1 MKSTAIAI
9 HSGDAMNILLVDG
22 YNIIGDWAEL
32 QALKNERLADARDRL
47 IERMAEYQGFKGWR
61 VIVVFDAH
69 LVPGIEA
76 KNLRSEVEVIFTRS
90 SETADER
97 IEKLAISLNSRR
109 DQIYVATSDSTEQW
123 VIFAKGALRI
133 SARELEIEMEEI
145 DKRIAK
151 KVREIQ
157 EQRGISKIP
166 LEGEVAEIF
175 EKWRRGL
182 K

>member
-1 MKSTAIAI
+1 
-9 HSGDAMNILLVDG
+9 
-22 YNIIGDWAEL
+22 
-32 QALKNERLADARDRL
+32 
-47 IERMAEYQGFKGWR
+47 
-61 VIVVFDAH
+61 
-69 LVPGIEA
+69 
-76 KNLRSEVEVIFTRS
+76 
-90 SETADER
+90 
-97 IEKLAISLNSRR
+97 
-109 DQIYVATSDSTEQW
+109 
-123 VIFAKGALRI
+123 LRI

-157 EQRGISKIP
+157 EQRSISKIP